1 MSVIPTGQTPV
12 PPVRMLLAFLLGAI
26 SLLSTHLHFGVLG
39 KTALEKNR
47 GRLLNPI
54 QVVNF
59 PQDACVVNVGGLD
72 TTGVCLS
79 GSECNARDGIIIGQ
93 FLPISKI
100 CDTISIHPRQLCS
113 RIWCMLHNPGGRLH
127 QQQLPEEPHLH
138 RQPKLSKHL
147 LILLCHLQVHAIK
160 GVIAIS

>member
-12 PPVRMLLAFLLGAI
+12 PPVRMLLAFFF
-26 SLLSTHLHFGVLG
+26 SLSTYLHLGVLG

-59 PQDACVVNVGGLD
+59 PQDAFIVNVGGLE

-93 FLPISKI
+93 PL
-100 CDTISIHPRQLCS
+100 TT
-113 RIWCMLHNPGGRLH
+113 
-127 QQQLPEEPHLH
+127 
-138 RQPKLSKHL
+138 
-147 LILLCHLQVHAIK
+147 
-160 GVIAIS
+160 

>member
-1 MSVIPTGQTPV
+1 
-12 PPVRMLLAFLLGAI
+12 MLLALFLGSISLSAYLHLGA
-26 SLLSTHLHFGVLG
+26 LG

-79 GSECNARDGIIIGQ
+79 GSECNARSGIIIGQ
-93 FLPISKI
+93 FRYNFKNSNTSDFQMNYLS
-100 CDTISIHPRQLCS
+100 DVTIAMTVLSTLVFTSQEVALKGSVPAAPSWWTTARAATS
-113 RIWCMLHNPGGRLH
+113 RRTSRTSSTPASQAPTHRL
-127 QQQLPEEPHLH
+127 QPHANTLFQ
-138 RQPKLSKHL
+138 R
-147 LILLCHLQVHAIK
+147 
-160 GVIAIS
+160 

>member
-1 MSVIPTGQTPV
+1 
-12 PPVRMLLAFLLGAI
+12 MLLAFLLG
-26 SLLSTHLHFGVLG
+26 SLSLHLGVLG

-93 FLPISKI
+93 FFYQFETL
-100 CDTISIHPRQLCS
+100 
-113 RIWCMLHNPGGRLH
+113 
-127 QQQLPEEPHLH
+127 
-138 RQPKLSKHL
+138 
-147 LILLCHLQVHAIK
+147 
-160 GVIAIS
+160 

>member
-12 PPVRMLLAFLLGAI
+12 PLVRMLLALLLGSI
-26 SLLSTHLHFGVLG
+26 PLSTHLHFGILG

-93 FLPISKI
+93 FFYQFETL
-100 CDTISIHPRQLCS
+100 
-113 RIWCMLHNPGGRLH
+113 
-127 QQQLPEEPHLH
+127 
-138 RQPKLSKHL
+138 
-147 LILLCHLQVHAIK
+147 
-160 GVIAIS
+160 

>member
-1 MSVIPTGQTPV
+1 METKTVSVIPTGQKPD
-12 PPVRMLLAFLLGAI
+12 PVRMLLALFLGSISLSAYLHLGA
-26 SLLSTHLHFGVLG
+26 LG

-79 GSECNARDGIIIGQ
+79 GSECNARSGIIIGQ
-93 FLPISKI
+93 
-100 CDTISIHPRQLCS
+100 
-113 RIWCMLHNPGGRLH
+113 
-127 QQQLPEEPHLH
+127 
-138 RQPKLSKHL
+138 
-147 LILLCHLQVHAIK
+147 
-160 GVIAIS
+160 

>member
-1 MSVIPTGQTPV
+1 
-12 PPVRMLLAFLLGAI
+12 MLLAFLLGSV
-26 SLLSTHLHFGVLG
+26 SLHAGVLG

-59 PQDACVVNVGGLD
+59 PQDACIVNVGGLD

-93 FLPISKI
+93 FFYQFETL
-100 CDTISIHPRQLCS
+100 
-113 RIWCMLHNPGGRLH
+113 
-127 QQQLPEEPHLH
+127 
-138 RQPKLSKHL
+138 
-147 LILLCHLQVHAIK
+147 
-160 GVIAIS
+160 

>member
-1 MSVIPTGQTPV
+1 MSVIPTGQKPD
-12 PPVRMLLAFLLGAI
+12 PVRMLLALFLGSISLSAYLHLGA
-26 SLLSTHLHFGVLG
+26 LG

-79 GSECNARDGIIIGQ
+79 GSECNARSGIIIGQ
-93 FLPISKI
+93 
-100 CDTISIHPRQLCS
+100 
-113 RIWCMLHNPGGRLH
+113 
-127 QQQLPEEPHLH
+127 
-138 RQPKLSKHL
+138 
-147 LILLCHLQVHAIK
+147 
-160 GVIAIS
+160 

>member
-1 MSVIPTGQTPV
+1 
-12 PPVRMLLAFLLGAI
+12 MLLAFLLG
-26 SLLSTHLHFGVLG
+26 SLSLQLGVLG

-93 FLPISKI
+93 FFYQFETL
-100 CDTISIHPRQLCS
+100 
-113 RIWCMLHNPGGRLH
+113 
-127 QQQLPEEPHLH
+127 
-138 RQPKLSKHL
+138 
-147 LILLCHLQVHAIK
+147 
-160 GVIAIS
+160 

>member
-1 MSVIPTGQTPV
+1 MSVIPTGQTAD
-12 PPVRMLLAFLLGAI
+12 PVRMLLALVLGSISLSAYLHLGA
-26 SLLSTHLHFGVLG
+26 LG

-79 GSECNARDGIIIGQ
+79 GSECNARSGIIIGQ
-93 FLPISKI
+93 
-100 CDTISIHPRQLCS
+100 
-113 RIWCMLHNPGGRLH
+113 
-127 QQQLPEEPHLH
+127 
-138 RQPKLSKHL
+138 
-147 LILLCHLQVHAIK
+147 
-160 GVIAIS
+160 

>member
-12 PPVRMLLAFLLGAI
+12 PVVRMLLVVLLGSI
-26 SLLSTHLHFGVLG
+26 SLSTFLHLGVVG
-39 KTALEKNR
+39 KTSLEKNR

-54 QVVNF
+54 QVVEF

-93 FLPISKI
+93 IFSKF
-100 CDTISIHPRQLCS
+100 
-113 RIWCMLHNPGGRLH
+113 
-127 QQQLPEEPHLH
+127 E
-138 RQPKLSKHL
+138 
-147 LILLCHLQVHAIK
+147 IL
-160 GVIAIS
+160 

>member
-1 MSVIPTGQTPV
+1 MRKKQCQLSPRARHPSH
-12 PPVRMLLAFLLGAI
+12 PVRMLLAFLLGAI
-26 SLLSTHLHFGVLG
+26 SLLSTHLHLGVLG

-93 FLPISKI
+93 LFTNLKL
-100 CDTISIHPRQLCS
+100 CDDTISTLQAVVLKDLERAAQSWWTTAPAATS
-113 RIWCMLHNPGGRLH
+113 RRT
-127 QQQLPEEPHLH
+127 
-138 RQPKLSKHL
+138 
-147 LILLCHLQVHAIK
+147 
-160 GVIAIS
+160 

>member
-1 MSVIPTGQTPV
+1 MSVSPRARHPS
-12 PPVRMLLAFLLGAI
+12 PVRMLLAFFLGSV
-26 SLLSTHLHFGVLG
+26 SLHLGVLG

-79 GSECNARDGIIIGQ
+79 GSECNARAGIIIGQ
-93 FLPISKI
+93 PLTIKI
-100 CDTISIHPRQLCS
+100 VCNPLSIPQAVVLKDLVRVAQSWWTTARAATS
-113 RIWCMLHNPGGRLH
+113 RRT
-127 QQQLPEEPHLH
+127 
-138 RQPKLSKHL
+138 
-147 LILLCHLQVHAIK
+147 
-160 GVIAIS
+160 

>member
-1 MSVIPTGQTPV
+1 MSVIPTGQTP
-12 PPVRMLLAFLLGAI
+12 PSPVRMLLAFFLGSI
-26 SLLSTHLHFGVLG
+26 SLSTYLHLGVLG

-59 PQDACVVNVGGLD
+59 PQDACIVNVGGLD

-93 FLPISKI
+93 PL
-100 CDTISIHPRQLCS
+100 TT
-113 RIWCMLHNPGGRLH
+113 
-127 QQQLPEEPHLH
+127 
-138 RQPKLSKHL
+138 
-147 LILLCHLQVHAIK
+147 
-160 GVIAIS
+160 

>member
-1 MSVIPTGQTPV
+1 
-12 PPVRMLLAFLLGAI
+12 MLLTFLLGSI

-93 FLPISKI
+93 LLPI
-100 CDTISIHPRQLCS
+100 
-113 RIWCMLHNPGGRLH
+113 WNF
-127 QQQLPEEPHLH
+127 
-138 RQPKLSKHL
+138 
-147 LILLCHLQVHAIK
+147 
-160 GVIAIS
+160 VITKS

>member
-12 PPVRMLLAFLLGAI
+12 PPVRMLLTFLLGSI
-26 SLLSTHLHFGVLG
+26 SLLSTHLHFGILG

-59 PQDACVVNVGGLD
+59 PQDACIVNVGGLD

-93 FLPISKI
+93 FFYQFETL
-100 CDTISIHPRQLCS
+100 
-113 RIWCMLHNPGGRLH
+113 
-127 QQQLPEEPHLH
+127 
-138 RQPKLSKHL
+138 
-147 LILLCHLQVHAIK
+147 
-160 GVIAIS
+160 

>member
-12 PPVRMLLAFLLGAI
+12 PVVRMLLVFLLGSI
-26 SLLSTHLHFGVLG
+26 SLSTFLHLGVVG
-39 KTALEKNR
+39 KTSLEKNR

-54 QVVNF
+54 QVVEF

-93 FLPISKI
+93 IFFSYLKF
-100 CDTISIHPRQLCS
+100 CDTFSFSQAAVLKDLVPAAQSWWTTALAATS
-113 RIWCMLHNPGGRLH
+113 RRT
-127 QQQLPEEPHLH
+127 
-138 RQPKLSKHL
+138 
-147 LILLCHLQVHAIK
+147 
-160 GVIAIS
+160 

>member
-1 MSVIPTGQTPV
+1 METKTVSVIPTGQKPD
-12 PPVRMLLAFLLGAI
+12 PVRMLLALFLGSI
-26 SLLSTHLHFGVLG
+26 SLSAHLHIGALG

-79 GSECNARDGIIIGQ
+79 GSECNARSGIIIGQ
-93 FLPISKI
+93 
-100 CDTISIHPRQLCS
+100 
-113 RIWCMLHNPGGRLH
+113 
-127 QQQLPEEPHLH
+127 
-138 RQPKLSKHL
+138 
-147 LILLCHLQVHAIK
+147 
-160 GVIAIS
+160 